1 MKRRPRTWNL
11 FAAALIGL
19 LITGAVPALAAPTLP
34 GALDLLRQ
42 DDGAWRCVE
51 VNGQFGL
58 NVRSGPGEQ
67 YPVVWERAP
76 GEQFA
81 ADYTRLQREGNY
93 NWVPVRFVDGEG
105 WSITARLSPCAVDAG
120 GDVDVDHDLVLEAVD
135 QDGALDRFE
144 IEAIARS
151 VVLVGS
157 VRGTRIFSTGTGT
170 IITPDGLI
178 VTNAHVVDTAE
189 RVAVALLEDI
199 NDPPEIRYFGEV
211 VGLNREIDVAL
222 VAIREDAAGRPVTS
236 DVSLPYIPASLG
248 ADDVFRGDTVYIFG
262 YPGIGDDY
270 LVVTSGAIV
279 SVENG
284 DINGQRMPVWYRTD
298 AEIAPGSSGGLVVN
312 GDGQFVG
319 IPTFVRSESQTGGRL
334 GGIRPAEVAL
344 MAVLGE
350 ASTGPASNA
359 EAPLPVDVVFY
370 SLALDHGAIIDGL
383 PGIALRVSFGL
394 DGWQDRDATV
404 FARFFHDDVQNEPL
418 INLAAPS
425 FYRDDAGAV
434 LTAMPITPCCEK
446 TDFED
451 LTLFVPYIALGLEQ
465 AGTYPLKIK
474 VEVAADDA
482 SWRQTLSWEYITY
495 TLR

>member
-1 MKRRPRTWNL
+1 MKRRPITWIL
-11 FAAALIGL
+11 FAAALIGVL
-19 LITGAVPALAAPTLP
+19 VSGAVPALAAPAPP
-34 GALDLLRQ
+34 GAIALPRQ

-51 VNGQFGL
+51 VNGQVGL

-81 ADYTRLQREGNY
+81 ADYTRLQRAGNY
-93 NWVPVRFVDGEG
+93 NWVPVRFEDGEG
-105 WSITARLSPCAVDAG
+105 WSITARLSPCAVDTAA
-120 GDVDVDHDLVLEAVD
+120 DVDHDLVLAAVD
-135 QDGALDRFE
+135 EDGALDRFE

-151 VVLVGS
+151 VVLVAS

-178 VTNAHVVDTAE
+178 VTNAHVIDSAE

-222 VAIREDAAGRPVTS
+222 VAIREDADGRPVTA
-236 DVSLPYIPASLG
+236 DLSLPYIPASLG
-248 ADDVFRGDTVYIFG
+248 ADEVFRGDTVTIFG

-284 DINGQRMPVWYRTD
+284 DVNGQRMPVWYRTD

-312 GDGQFVG
+312 GNGQFVG
-319 IPTFVRSESQTGGRL
+319 IPTFVRSESETGGRL

-350 ASTGPASNA
+350 ASTGPGATA
-359 EAPLPVDVVFY
+359 GATAPVDVIFY
-370 SLALDHGAIIDGL
+370 GLALDHGAVIDGL
-383 PGIALRVSFGL
+383 PGIALRLSFGL

-404 FARFFHDDVQNEPL
+404 FARFFHDDVRNEPL

-425 FYRDDAGAV
+425 FYRDETGAV
-434 LTAMPITPCCEK
+434 LTVMPITPCCDK

-451 LTLFVPYIALGLEQ
+451 LTLFVPYIALGLDQ

-482 SWRQTLSWEYITY
+482 SWRRTLSWEYITY

>member
-1 MKRRPRTWNL
+1 MKRRALIQNFL
-11 FAAALIGL
+11 CVSALIGL
-19 LITGAVPALAAPTLP
+19 LASGALPALA
-34 GALDLLRQ
+34 GAAQPAAFDLRRQ
-42 DDGAWRCVE
+42 DDGVWRCVE
-51 VNGQFGL
+51 VNGQVGL

-81 ADYTRLQREGNY
+81 ADYTRLQRTGNY
-93 NWVPVRFVDGEG
+93 NWVPVRFEDGEG
-105 WSITARLSPCAVDAG
+105 WSITARLSPCAVDTAS
-120 GDVDVDHDLVLEAVD
+120 DVDHDLVLETVNE
-135 QDGALDRFE
+135 DGALDRFE

-151 VVLVGS
+151 VVLVAS
-157 VRGTRIFSTGTGT
+157 VRGNRIFSSGTGT

-178 VTNAHVVDTAE
+178 VTNAHVIETAD

-199 NDPPEIRYFGEV
+199 NDPPEIRYYGEV
-211 VGLNREIDVAL
+211 VGLNQEIDVAL
-222 VAIREDAAGRPVTS
+222 VAIREDADGRPVAA
-236 DVSLPYIPASLG
+236 DLSLPYIPASLG
-248 ADDVFRGDTVYIFG
+248 ASEVFRGDTVYIFG

-284 DINGQRMPVWYRTD
+284 DVNGQRMPVWYRTD

-319 IPTFVRSESQTGGRL
+319 IPTFVRSESETGGRL

-350 ASTGPASNA
+350 ASTGPSPNAGVPVPAS
-359 EAPLPVDVVFY
+359 VVFY
-370 SLALDHGAIIDGL
+370 HVALDHGTVMDGL
-383 PGIALRVSFGL
+383 PGIALRLSFGL

-404 FARFFHDDVQNEPL
+404 YARFFHDTVQNEPL

-425 FYRDDAGAV
+425 FYRDEVGAV
-434 LTAMPITPCCEK
+434 LTAFPITPCCEK

-451 LTLFVPYIALGLEQ
+451 LTLFVPYIALGFDQ

-482 SWRQTLSWEYITY
+482 SWRRTLSWEYITY